1 VSQSIS
7 VLRDLTYSVVEGVRL
22 AADLYLPET
31 RTPPPTVI
39 YIHGGGWAVGSRRD
53 HCDTRLSAIAAAGLA
68 VLSIDYR
75 LVDKAHF
82 PAQVHDVKAAVRW
95 IRGNAGVFGVDAD
108 RVGVWGASAGAV
120 LAALVG
126 LTVGQRDWE
135 GGDNTNSEFTSD
147 VHAVV
152 FWFGISDFTATTSR
166 SALESELVPDGP
178 EAAFL
183 GLSSAAEIVD
193 QLKLARRASPVSWV
207 HAEAPPF
214 LIAHGDRDRIVPQ
227 SESGALHAALTRV
240 GAESTLVTIGGAGH
254 EDEAFDSAANI
265 AITAGFLGA
274 RLKRATR
281 AT

>member
-1 VSQSIS
+1 MPQNIS
-7 VLRDLTYSVVEGVRL
+7 VFSDLTYAVAEGNSL
-22 AADLYLPET
+22 QADLYLPDT
-31 RTPPPTVI
+31 TTPPPTVV
-39 YIHGGGWAVGSRRD
+39 YIHGGGWALGSRRD
-53 HCDTRLSAIAAAGLA
+53 HCDTRLAAIAAAGLA
-68 VLSIDYR
+68 VLSVDYR
-75 LVDKAHF
+75 LIDKAHF

-95 IRGNAGVFGVDAD
+95 VKGNAGELGVDAE

-126 LTVGQRDWE
+126 LTAGRPDWE
-135 GGDNTNSEFTSD
+135 GSDTTNSEFTSD

-166 SALESELVPDGP
+166 SALESQLVPDGP

-193 QLKLARRASPVSWV
+193 QMKLARRASPVSWV

-227 SESGALHAALTRV
+227 TESDALHAALTRV

-265 AITAGFLGA
+265 AITASFLDA
-274 RLKRATR
+274 TLKRATH
-281 AT
+281 AK

>member
-1 VSQSIS
+1 MPPNIS
-7 VLRDLTYSVVEGVRL
+7 VFRDLTYAAVEGTSL
-22 AADLYLPET
+22 QADLYLPGT
-31 RTPPPTVI
+31 ATPPPTVV

-53 HCDTRLSAIAAAGLA
+53 HCDTRLTAIAAAGLA

-75 LVDKAHF
+75 LIDKAHF
-82 PAQVHDVKAAVRW
+82 PAQIHDVKAAIRW

-126 LTVGQRDWE
+126 LTAGQPEWE
-135 GGDNTNSEFTSD
+135 GDGATDSEFTSD

-152 FWFGISDFTATTSR
+152 FWFGISDFIATTSR
-166 SALESELVPDGP
+166 SALESQLVPDGP

-183 GLSSAAEIVD
+183 GLGSAAEIVD
-193 QLKLARRASPVSWV
+193 QLNVARRASPVSWV
-207 HAEAPPF
+207 HAKAPPF

-227 SESGALHAALTRV
+227 SESVALHAALTRV

-254 EDEAFDSAANI
+254 EDEAFDSDANI
-265 AITAGFLGA
+265 AITAGFLDA
-274 RLKRATR
+274 TLKRATH
-281 AT
+281 AK